1 MQVNMQYQSEDINT
15 NQKQWNETEI
25 RELILYAKSL
35 QVENEDLRAK
45 MIMMNTA
52 LEREEKKVIR
62 LNNMIK
68 FLTNGA
74 GTNN

>member
-1 MQVNMQYQSEDINT
+1 MQYQSEDINT

-25 RELILYAKSL
+25 KDLILYAKSL
-35 QVENEDLRAK
+35 QSQNEDLRAK

-52 LEREEKKVIR
+52 LDREEKKVIR

>member
-1 MQVNMQYQSEDINT
+1 MQSQSEGIDIKENL
-15 NQKQWNETEI
+15 WNEGEI
-25 RELILYAKSL
+25 RELILYAKGL

-45 MIMMNTA
+45 LIMMNAA
-52 LEREEKKVIR
+52 LDREEKKVIR

-74 GTNN
+74 GTND

>member
-1 MQVNMQYQSEDINT
+1 MQYQSEDINT

-25 RELILYAKSL
+25 KDLILYAKSL
-35 QVENEDLRAK
+35 QSENEDLRAK
-45 MIMMNTA
+45 MIMMNTK
-52 LEREEKKVIR
+52 LELEEKKVIR

>member
-1 MQVNMQYQSEDINT
+1 MEQTWTESEI
-15 NQKQWNETEI
+15 K
-25 RELILYAKSL
+25 ELIIYAKRL
-35 QVENEDLRAK
+35 QGEVDDANAK
-45 MIMMNTA
+45 LIMMNAA

-74 GTNN
+74 GDRT

>member
-1 MQVNMQYQSEDINT
+1 MEQSWTES
-15 NQKQWNETEI
+15 EI
-25 RELILYAKSL
+25 RELIIYAKRL
-35 QVENEDLRAK
+35 QGEVDDANAK
-45 MIMMNTA
+45 LIMMNAA

-74 GTNN
+74 GNRT

>member
-1 MQVNMQYQSEDINT
+1 MQYQSEDINT

-25 RELILYAKSL
+25 RDLILYAKSL

>member
-1 MQVNMQYQSEDINT
+1 MQYQLEGTNT
-15 NQKQWNETEI
+15 NQNQWNESEI
-25 RELILYAKSL
+25 KELILYAKDL
-35 QVENEDLRAK
+35 QQQNEDLRAK

-52 LEREEKKVIR
+52 LDREEKKVIR

>member
-1 MQVNMQYQSEDINT
+1 MQYQSEDINT

-25 RELILYAKSL
+25 KDLILYAKSL
-35 QVENEDLRAK
+35 QQENEDLRAK

-52 LEREEKKVIR
+52 LDREEKKVIR

>member
-1 MQVNMQYQSEDINT
+1 MENL
-15 NQKQWNETEI
+15 WNETEI
-25 RELILYAKSL
+25 KDLILYAKNL
-35 QVENEDLRAK
+35 QEENEDLRAK

-68 FLTNGA
+68 FLTNMKCNI
-74 GTNN
+74 TTISCCQRCFMMQN

>member
-1 MQVNMQYQSEDINT
+1 MQYQLADTNT
-15 NQKQWNETEI
+15 NQTQWNETEI

-35 QVENEDLRAK
+35 QQENEDLRAK

>member
-1 MQVNMQYQSEDINT
+1 MQYQSEDINT

-35 QVENEDLRAK
+35 QQDNEDLRAK

-74 GTNN
+74 GINN

>member
-1 MQVNMQYQSEDINT
+1 MQYQSGDTNT
-15 NQKQWNETEI
+15 NQTQWNETEI

-35 QVENEDLRAK
+35 QQENEDLRAK

>member
-1 MQVNMQYQSEDINT
+1 MQYQSEDINT

-25 RELILYAKSL
+25 KDLILYAKSL
-35 QVENEDLRAK
+35 QQENEDLRAK

>member
-1 MQVNMQYQSEDINT
+1 MQYQSEDINT

-35 QVENEDLRAK
+35 QQENEDLRAK

>member
-1 MQVNMQYQSEDINT
+1 MRYQSEDTNINQ
-15 NQKQWNETEI
+15 NVWNETEI
-25 RELILYAKSL
+25 KELILYAKSL
-35 QVENEDLRAK
+35 QQENEDLRAK

-52 LEREEKKVIR
+52 LDREEKKVIR

>member
-1 MQVNMQYQSEDINT
+1 MQSQSEEINI

-35 QVENEDLRAK
+35 QQDNEDLRAK

>member
-1 MQVNMQYQSEDINT
+1 MQYQSEDINT

-25 RELILYAKSL
+25 KDLILYAKSL
-35 QVENEDLRAK
+35 QSENEDLRAK

-52 LEREEKKVIR
+52 LDREEKKVIR

-74 GTNN
+74 GINN